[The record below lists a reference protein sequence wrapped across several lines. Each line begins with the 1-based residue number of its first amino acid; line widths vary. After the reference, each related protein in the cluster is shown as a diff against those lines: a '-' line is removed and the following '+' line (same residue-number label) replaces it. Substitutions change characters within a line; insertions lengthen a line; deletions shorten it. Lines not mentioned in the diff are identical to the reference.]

1 MKKTPELKNIL
12 GLNQEEMGMLLGIHR
27 TQWTMFKSGDRSL
40 PLHAQQQFG
49 ALLQGTQ
56 NEKVSKEGQQLL
68 KEEQHKAKEK
78 LKREYQKVQI
88 KLLRTEREI
97 GIVENHR
104 QECLVAL
111 KVVEFLANQEEY
123 AVSPDLIKI
132 IKTRATR
139 TLSRHSLHKLELLQL
154 QKETL
159 EMLKLKMEKKLN
171 L

>member
-1 MKKTPELKNIL
+1 MKKKPELKNIL

-27 TQWTMFKSGDRSL
+27 TQWTMFKTGDRSL

-49 ALLQGTQ
+49 ALLQAVQKDT
-56 NEKVSKEGQQLL
+56 VSKEAQQLL
-68 KEEQHKAKEK
+68 KEEQDKAKEK

-88 KLLRTEREI
+88 KLLRTEKEI
-97 GIVENHR
+97 GVVENLR

-111 KVVEFLANQEEY
+111 KTAEVLASQKEY

-132 IKTRATR
+132 IKTRAIT
-139 TLSRHSLHKLELLQL
+139 TLKRHDLHKLEQLQL
-154 QKETL
+154 QKEMS
-159 EMLKLKMEKKLN
+159 EMLKLKIEKKLN